1 MEKLAKKLANNISV
15 SLGYDDEKE
24 KVIAYGLTGIIQI
37 IVTVLLV
44 FVIGIIVGTP
54 MEALIIC
61 FSISILRKYSGGAHV
76 STIGLCT
83 TLGVTYCVAFSLISK
98 YLLLPVLNTY
108 FMIALI
114 AVVYA
119 LSFFTIYKRAP
130 VDSPN
135 KRIKTEK
142 KKKRMRKGSYIIL
155 SAYFV
160 LSVVFLLAGLKN
172 RNIHSFGISLLF
184 GIAWQIITLTKCG
197 SYFLSKI
204 DFATNTIFRK
214 EVRR

>member
-119 LSFFTIYKRAP
+119 LSFFTIYKRVNGP
-130 VDSPN
+130 
-135 KRIKTEK
+135 
-142 KKKRMRKGSYIIL
+142 
-155 SAYFV
+155 
-160 LSVVFLLAGLKN
+160 
-172 RNIHSFGISLLF
+172 
-184 GIAWQIITLTKCG
+184 
-197 SYFLSKI
+197 
-204 DFATNTIFRK
+204 
-214 EVRR
+214 